1 MIKIKIMTKKSAQ
14 SSIRSSRELPGAPLP
29 LGILFY
35 LASDPNP
42 HPNLNLNLMTDLT
55 CDSLVNPSIQNGQ
68 AAHPALF

>member
-14 SSIRSSRELPGAPLP
+14 SSIRSRRELAGAPLA

-42 HPNLNLNLMTDLT
+42 HPNLNLMIDLT
-55 CDSLVNPSIQNGQ
+55 CDSLVNPSIQDGQ
-68 AAHPALF
+68 AHPALF

>member
-1 MIKIKIMTKKSAQ
+1 MIKIKTKKSAQ
-14 SSIRSSRELPGAPLP
+14 SSTRSRRELPRAPLP

-42 HPNLNLNLMTDLT
+42 YLNLNLMIDLK

-68 AAHPALF
+68 AHPALF